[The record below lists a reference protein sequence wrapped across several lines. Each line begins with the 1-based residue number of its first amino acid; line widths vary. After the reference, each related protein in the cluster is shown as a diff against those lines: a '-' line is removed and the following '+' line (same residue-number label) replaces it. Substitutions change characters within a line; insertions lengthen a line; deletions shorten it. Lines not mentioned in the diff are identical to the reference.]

1 MSRLLATTDYPY
13 TVNRSIWYVTVD
25 DFKLSWDQLD
35 TGTAPWVLRPDTIN
49 EVGSVYT
56 IQGFDL
62 NYAGV
67 IIGPSITFDEDK
79 NKIVVHTEKYEDNA
93 AFRQTKG
100 HSFSEQEKEAIML
113 NALNVLLKRGRQEL
127 YICAADHALRRKL
140 ATIIKK

>member
-1 MSRLLATTDYPY
+1 M
-13 TVNRSIWYVTVD
+13 
-25 DFKLSWDQLD
+25 
-35 TGTAPWVLRPDTIN
+35 
-49 EVGSVYT
+49 
-56 IQGFDL
+56 
-62 NYAGV
+62 